1 MQLTRYNACVLQPP
15 WVLPPLS
22 SVQQVAKE
30 NRELMKQ
37 ALEEVHACV
46 ASSLSA
52 FMCVCVRACVHACV
66 RACVVQASGCDSGA
80 SMHPC
85 V

>member
-1 MQLTRYNACVLQPP
+1 MQLARYNVCVLQPP
-15 WVLPPLS
+15 WVLPPLP

-37 ALEEVHACV
+37 ALEEVRACV

-52 FMCVCVRACVHACV
+52 FMCVCVCVCMRACV
-66 RACVVQASGCDSGA
+66 RACVVQARGCDSGA
-80 SMHPC
+80 SMHAC